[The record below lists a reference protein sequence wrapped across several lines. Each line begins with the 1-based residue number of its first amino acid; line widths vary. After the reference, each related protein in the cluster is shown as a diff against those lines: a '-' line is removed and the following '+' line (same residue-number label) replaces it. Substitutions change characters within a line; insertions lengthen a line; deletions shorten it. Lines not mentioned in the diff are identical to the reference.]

1 MQKLQCHWT
10 KIKQTTRNRTVTSP
24 SMRLTSIG
32 QLVNGPWTRLESWF
46 LKSLFQGFVY
56 AQSKAFRRQR
66 WYYSSRERWKWKLYL
81 FCMAKSKAWVL
92 SHIGMYR
99 KINKFWTWKLARQR
113 CCINKTSVPT
123 HAYMCMAKVDKV
135 IQLM

>member
-1 MQKLQCHWT
+1 MKNFHKFRKISPPKKTSSIKLIIPMQKLQCHWT
-10 KIKQTTRNRTVTSP
+10 KIKQTTRNSTVTVTSP

-46 LKSLFQGFVY
+46 LKSLFQGFFY

-99 KINKFWTWKLARQR
+99 KKNKFELE
-113 CCINKTSVPT
+113 N
-123 HAYMCMAKVDKV
+123 
-135 IQLM
+135 

>member
-1 MQKLQCHWT
+1 MKNFHKFRKISPPKKTSSIKLIIPMQKLQCHWT

-99 KINKFWTWKLARQR
+99 KKNKFELE
-113 CCINKTSVPT
+113 N
-123 HAYMCMAKVDKV
+123 
-135 IQLM
+135 

>member
-1 MQKLQCHWT
+1 MKNFHKFRKISPPKKTKSIKLIIPMQKLQCHWT

-99 KINKFWTWKLARQR
+99 KKNKFELE
-113 CCINKTSVPT
+113 N
-123 HAYMCMAKVDKV
+123 
-135 IQLM
+135 